1 MRLPVRQTLAL
12 PSIPSEHVVTSHAPY
27 GAATAPAAQVAAM
40 VVAAAQA
47 AEANAAAVEYGKTG
61 GCPRGSTDVVD
72 VEGRRRGR

>member
-1 MRLPVRQTLAL
+1 
-12 PSIPSEHVVTSHAPY
+12 
-27 GAATAPAAQVAAM
+27 